1 MNSDINPFDSPEA
14 KPYQNDPEIV
24 AMTNLVSAYMKDEIK
39 VFEKLLKQDSR
50 TVMGDAFIRAYIEDL
65 LKNIRTQVLLKVVQP
80 YTRVSIAWIA
90 SELNIAP
97 PEVEQLLVTLILDG
111 RIDGQIDQI
120 GQLLLLRRTPAEAK
134 KFQAIGKWAGTLGTL
149 QQAVLTKLA

>member
-1 MNSDINPFDSPEA
+1 MA
-14 KPYQNDPEIV
+14 LVKPYSRV
-24 AMTNLVSAYMKDEIK
+24 TLAFVSKELA
-39 VFEKLLKQDSR
+39 LPL
-50 TVMGDAFIRAYIEDL
+50 ED
-65 LKNIRTQVLLKVVQP
+65 
-80 YTRVSIAWIA
+80 
-90 SELNIAP
+90 
-97 PEVEQLLVTLILDG
+97 VEALLVDMIMDK

>member
-1 MNSDINPFDSPEA
+1 M
-14 KPYQNDPEIV
+14 
-24 AMTNLVSAYMKDEIK
+24 
-39 VFEKLLKQDSR
+39 
-50 TVMGDAFIRAYIEDL
+50 
-65 LKNIRTQVLLKVVQP
+65 VQP

>member
-1 MNSDINPFDSPEA
+1 MLTRMISVEQNILVTGSSRGIGRAIADLLHEAGHRVVGHASRPFPDDSPDA
-14 KPYQNDPEIV
+14 PEWDVV
-24 AMTNLVSAYMKDEIK
+24 AADFSD
-39 VFEKLLKQDSR
+39 FR
-50 TVMGDAFIRAYIEDL
+50 GPDL
-65 LKNIRTQVLLKVVQP
+65 LWQEAIDL
-80 YTRVSIAWIA
+80 
-90 SELNIAP
+90 
-97 PEVEQLLVTLILDG
+97 LDG